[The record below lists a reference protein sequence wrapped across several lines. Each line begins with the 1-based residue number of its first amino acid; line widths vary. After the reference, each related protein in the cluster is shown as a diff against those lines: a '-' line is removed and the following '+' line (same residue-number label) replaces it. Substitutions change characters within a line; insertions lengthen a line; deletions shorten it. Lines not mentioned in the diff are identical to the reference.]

1 MKGGSFHMAL
11 ILFPVIQLLRFL
23 SFLLR
28 NDGFKKTLISPLS
41 RCLKV
46 ILIGRESICQKQI
59 FDALKFMQQQ
69 EIKTNLISGQSAQDL
84 EKRSK
89 EQTNL
94 YFEHLSMSIL
104 EWISIFGRQKHA
116 LLDDVE
122 VIGEDLIDE
131 ALKQKRG
138 LLLLTLHLGN
148 WEILLR
154 KAGDF
159 HHPVHVIS
167 KEMHQGLSQ
176 ILLQKLRMGGPS
188 ILYGKMQAFKIA
200 KALKQNEIV
209 VDVLDQHCPKK
220 TAIPCLFFGKK
231 AYSQSDFLRWQSLLG
246 SEVLLIYTYRKA
258 HRHVIEIRKIDLIPT
273 HSIEERVQ
281 QVMYAYE
288 NLIYEHFEQWLWIH
302 RRWKENAKTKI

>member
-1 MKGGSFHMAL
+1 MTF
-11 ILFPVIQLLRFL
+11 ILFPVIQLIRFL
-23 SFLLR
+23 SFLLS
-28 NDGFKKTLISPLS
+28 NEAFKRTLITPLS
-41 RCLKV
+41 ICLKV
-46 ILIGRESICQKQI
+46 ILIGRRSICQRQI
-59 FDALKFMQQQ
+59 FDALKFIQQKSNQ
-69 EIKTNLISGQSAQDL
+69 EACICEQSSQDL

-94 YFEHLSMSIL
+94 YFEHLSTSIL
-104 EWISIFGRQKHA
+104 EWIVIFGHQNHKI
-116 LLDDVE
+116 LDDVE

-131 ALKQKRG
+131 ALKQERG

-154 KAGDF
+154 KAGAF
-159 HHPVHVIS
+159 RHPVHVIS

-176 ILLQKLRMGGPS
+176 ILLQKLRLGGPS
-188 ILYGKMQAFKIA
+188 ILYGKRQAFKIA

-231 AYSQSDFLRWQSLLG
+231 AYTQSDFLRWQSLIG
-246 SEVLLIYTYRKA
+246 SEVLLIYTYRKG
-258 HRHVIEIRKIDLIPT
+258 HRHVIEVRKIDLRLT
-273 HSIEERVQ
+273 NSIEERVQ
-281 QVMYAYE
+281 QVMIAYE
-288 NLIYEHFEQWLWIH
+288 NLICEHFEQWLWIH